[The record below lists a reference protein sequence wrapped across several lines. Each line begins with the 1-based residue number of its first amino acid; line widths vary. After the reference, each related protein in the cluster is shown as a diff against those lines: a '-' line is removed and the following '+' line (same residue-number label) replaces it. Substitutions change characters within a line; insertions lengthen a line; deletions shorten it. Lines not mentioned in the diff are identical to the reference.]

1 MRDLVFTVVF
11 ALLIPVCFLRP
22 WVGVLVWSWI
32 GFMNPHRLTWSFAST
47 LPVAMIVAVATL
59 LGLLV
64 SRDRKMVPGT
74 PEMVILGLMV
84 ITYTVTSAL
93 AMVPDA
99 AWAKW
104 NQVMKILLMTFV
116 TTIVIYG
123 RQRIRA
129 LLLTITLSIAFYGIK
144 GGMFTLRSGGVSQV
158 RGPDGSF
165 IADNNSLG
173 LAFIMVT
180 PVLFAL
186 AREET
191 SKWGRMG
198 LFAAAMLTGLSTVF
212 TYSRGALLGL
222 AAIVFVMLLQ
232 AKRKFLA
239 LVVVA
244 TSAGFLL
251 WFTPQQLY
259 DRAETIQTYEQDRS
273 SMQRVQAWSVAWN
286 LAIQRPLTGGG
297 FWIEYLPDDVWLSY
311 ADRAFDEFGNVA
323 RSAHSIY
330 FQVLGDHGF
339 IGFALFVMLIV
350 VTLRSLQK
358 LKRTNKY
365 STPEARWVG
374 AYANG
379 LQIGVIGYCVAGA
392 FLSLG
397 YFDLF
402 YAYVALAAIL
412 SREAAALKGPA
423 KQSDEMQVKVSG
435 KVAPFS

>member
-1 MRDLVFTVVF
+1 MRDLVFSGVF
-11 ALLIPVCFLRP
+11 ALLIPVCFIRP
-22 WVGVLVWSWI
+22 WMGVLVWSWI

-47 LPVAMIVAVATL
+47 LPVAMIVGVATL

-64 SRDRKMVPGT
+64 SRDRKMVPGM
-74 PEMVILGLMV
+74 PEMAVLGLMV
-84 ITYTVTSAL
+84 ADYTATSFF

-116 TTIVIYG
+116 TTMVIYG
-123 RQRIRA
+123 KTRIRA
-129 LLLTITLSIAFYGIK
+129 LLLTITLSIAFFGVK
-144 GGMFTLRSGGVSQV
+144 GGIFTLRSGGVHQI
-158 RGPDGSF
+158 RGPDGTF
-165 IADNNSLG
+165 IGDNNSLG

-186 AREET
+186 ARDGR
-191 SKWGRMG
+191 SKWVRFG
-198 LFAAAMLTGLSTVF
+198 LFASALLTALSTIF

-222 AAIVFVMLLQ
+222 ATIVFVMLLQ

-239 LVVVA
+239 TLLVIVSMA
-244 TSAGFLL
+244 FLY
-251 WFTPQQLY
+251 WFTPQELY

-273 SMQRVQAWSVAWN
+273 AMQRIQAWSVAWN

-311 ADRAFDEFGNVA
+311 ANRAFDEFGNVA

-339 IGFALFVMLIV
+339 VGLALFVVLIV
-350 VTLRSLQK
+350 LTLRSLQR
-358 LKRTNKY
+358 LKKFASRAA
-365 STPEARWVG
+365 PEQQWVG

-379 LQIGVIGYCVAGA
+379 MQIGVIGYCVSGA

-402 YAYVALAAIL
+402 YAYVAITVIL
-412 SREAAALKGPA
+412 NREAAALSSAARRPA
-423 KQSDEMQVKVSG
+423 GTVARVDEQTL
-435 KVAPFS
+435 PLR